1 VIEWQWEIVTGK
13 MPALAFHAAIAKR
26 IADQIRYPVLDAEPG
41 SLYLGATAPDIHILM
56 RWDRERTHFF
66 DLRNFEEQS
75 AVAAMFEVHPALAH
89 PAELSPPAVAFVCG
103 YISHL
108 VVDEIWINDIYRPF
122 FGRSSPMADDSRAD
136 IMDRAVQYDLDRQ
149 ARADRQAMLHIVK
162 ELARPVPK
170 LDMEMIEGNA
180 LSLWQG
186 LMVEALNHPPD
197 WKRFRFFGGR
207 ALMAAGI
214 DTPQTFAGFVQTL
227 PDLVAEAIDY
237 LGRERVEAFLE
248 KSIDQGGEAI
258 KEYLD

>member
-1 VIEWQWEIVTGK
+1 
-13 MPALAFHAAIAKR
+13 MPALALHAAIAKR

-56 RWDRERTHFF
+56 RWDRKRTHFF
-66 DLRNFEEQS
+66 DLKDLEEQS
-75 AVAAMFEVHPALAH
+75 AVAAMFEAH
-89 PAELSPPAVAFVCG
+89 PSLAYPAKLSPSAVAFVCG

-108 VVDEIWINDIYRPF
+108 VMDEVWINDVYRPF

-136 IMDRAVQYDLDRQ
+136 IMDRAIQYDLDRQ
-149 ARADRQAMLHIVK
+149 ARTDRRVMLQIVK
-162 ELARPVPK
+162 EIARPAPK
-170 LDMEMIEGNA
+170 LDVGMIEGNA

-186 LMVEALNHPPD
+186 MMVESLNHPPD

-214 DTPQTFAGFVQTL
+214 DTPQTFAEFVETL
-227 PDLVAEAIDY
+227 PVLVAEAIDY

-248 KSIDQGGEAI
+248 KSVDQGGEAI

>member
-1 VIEWQWEIVTGK
+1 
-13 MPALAFHAAIAKR
+13 MPALALHAAIAKR

-56 RWDRERTHFF
+56 RWDRKRTHFF
-66 DLRNFEEQS
+66 DLGNFEEQS

-122 FGRSSPMADDSRAD
+122 FGRSSPLAGDQRANV
-136 IMDRAVQYDLDRQ
+136 MDRVVQYELDRE
-149 ARADRQAMLHIVK
+149 ARADREAMFHIVK
-162 ELARPVPK
+162 KIAGPIVNLKVS
-170 LDMEMIEGNA
+170 LVNGSA
-180 LSLWQG
+180 LQLWRE
-186 LMVEALNHPPD
+186 LMVEMLNHPPD

-207 ALMAAGI
+207 ALMAVGI
-214 DTPQTFAGFVQTL
+214 DTPQAFVEFVKTL
-227 PDLVAEAIDY
+227 PDLAAEATDY
-237 LGRERVEAFLE
+237 LGREKVEAFLE
-248 KSIDQGGEAI
+248 KSVDQGGEAI